1 MTGCDVVRA
10 GDGVHG
16 AVLGALTAA
25 DAGIGLNGEANQLLT
40 DTGGTALLHDVGDV
54 LIPEIP
60 QGGQNRVGRGLP
72 QSTQGGG
79 LDVVGKL
86 LQAVYIFKLAVA
98 GNNLVQDLE

>member
-1 MTGCDVVRA
+1 M
-10 GDGVHG
+10 
-16 AVLGALTAA
+16 
-25 DAGIGLNGEANQLLT
+25 
-40 DTGGTALLHDVGDV
+40 GDV

-98 GNNLVQDLE
+98 GNNLVQDLEEALGADAARRTFAARFVDDKLHVEARDVDHAVVLIQNDHSAGPHH